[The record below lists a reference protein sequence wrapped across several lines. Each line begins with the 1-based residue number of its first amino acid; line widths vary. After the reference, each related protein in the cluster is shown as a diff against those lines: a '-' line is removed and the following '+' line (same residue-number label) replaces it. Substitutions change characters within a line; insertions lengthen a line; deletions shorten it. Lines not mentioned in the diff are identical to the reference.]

1 MNDLYLMCGVPGAGK
16 STFLKNRVKSNKN
29 NVIISRDKIRFSL
42 VKPDEPYFSKEKEV
56 IQTLWNEI
64 NKELKSGHTVF
75 VDQTSLTKKSRKWLL
90 THITSNYNHIN
101 LIWIDESLET
111 CLERNE
117 QRTGTRGYVPRKSI
131 ISMYNSFEEPSL
143 NEGFYRIFKYNSI
156 NDKITYKGVIL

>member
-16 STFLKNRVKSNKN
+16 STFLKNRVKSNKG
-29 NVIISRDKIRFSL
+29 VIISRDKIRFSL

-56 IQTLWNEI
+56 TKTLWDEI
-64 NKELKSGHTVF
+64 NKELASGNTVF

-90 THITSNYNHIN
+90 THITSDYNHIN

-117 QRTGTRGYVPRKSI
+117 QRKGTRGYVPRESI
-131 ISMYNSFEEPSL
+131 INMHNHFEEPSL
-143 NEGFYRIFKYNSI
+143 DEGFYRIFKYNSTT
-156 NDKITYKGVIL
+156 DEITYKGVIL